1 MHKKMENL
9 LYELVNGNSTVMLT
23 FAFTDMFCIAI
34 MFLIYEFSIGGVVA
48 LCTLAGTVISGIIM
62 TKATCV
68 AGKERG
74 ESLMGILQFFPVDA
88 HSVKKAQYK
97 LAFKIT
103 GIQLAV
109 TLVPLIIVCFRF
121 KWQNAVAALSST
133 AVSMLIMS
141 IFLIEINQIL
151 GKRK

>member
-1 MHKKMENL
+1 MYKKTENL
-9 LYELVNGNSTVMLT
+9 LHELVNGNSTVMLT
-23 FAFTDMFCIAI
+23 FAFADMFFIAI
-34 MFLIYEFSIGGVVA
+34 MFLIYEFSIGIVVT
-48 LCTLAGTVISGIIM
+48 LCTLVGTVISGVIM

-68 AGKERG
+68 AGKERW
-74 ESLMGILQFFPVDA
+74 ESLMGSLQFFPVDA

-121 KWQNAVAALSST
+121 KWQNAAAALIST
-133 AVSMLIMS
+133 AVSMLIMA
-141 IFLIEINQIL
+141 IFLIEINQML

>member
-23 FAFTDMFCIAI
+23 FAFTDMFYIAI

-133 AVSMLIMS
+133 AVSMLIMA